1 MKKTNDT
8 RYFFI
13 LLSNGDT
20 IYFSVEKENEIYKIY
35 CEEFIKAFNYD
46 KTKVTPAYSIEF
58 TKDNFTLKD
67 NTGTIIYNLKDNY
80 KKLRNIYEPITPE
93 IKMIYIDND
102 IRPKLLERG
111 QMLYDESAYDI
122 PGLLYEPMKI
132 EQKSSQT
139 KVRRK
144 NKLF

>member
-35 CEEFIKAFNYD
+35 CEDFIKAFNYD
-46 KTKVTPAYSIEF
+46 KSKVTPAHSIEI
-58 TKDNFTLKD
+58 TKDNFNLKD
-67 NTGTIIYNLKDNY
+67 NTGMTIYTLKDDY
-80 KKLRNIYEPITPE
+80 KKLRNTYNPITPE
-93 IKMIYIDND
+93 IEILYIDSD

-111 QMLYDESAYDI
+111 QLLYDESAYNI
-122 PGLLYEPMKI
+122 PGLLYDQTQT
-132 EQKSSQT
+132 EQEQHHT

-144 NKLF
+144 